1 MVQEMERRHCKGID
15 GIHWDEMMI
24 QEGIVVCK
32 QAGGLVGF
40 GNFDIPKELVSNN
53 TDFLQNENDGNFAYD
68 GSSDSELSEGS
79 SSSSS

>member
-1 MVQEMERRHCKGID
+1 
-15 GIHWDEMMI
+15 MI

-32 QAGGLVGF
+32 RTGELVGF
-40 GNFDIPKELVSNN
+40 ENFNIPKELISND

-68 GSSDSELSEGS
+68 VSSDSQLSKGS